1 MVLCLITLSDDYIGY
16 CKWLNVFGLNEF
28 ILIYIYSSKLVHD
41 LTKTKLILK
50 YYILRFVIFFFLKE
64 KTVIL
69 ILHLIILSFVRQF
82 FFCMERNT
90 KIVIVLCYYFL
101 DVSSHF
107 NCIPP
112 VEDLIKASL
121 L

>member
-50 YYILRFVIFFFLKE
+50 YYILRFVIFFLK
-64 KTVIL
+64 KDSYFNSSLNNIVIC
-69 ILHLIILSFVRQF
+69 SA
-82 FFCMERNT
+82 FFCCMDRNT
-90 KIVIVLCYYFL
+90 KIVFALCYYFL